1 MWAYKDGN
9 LDTGVF
15 DEKKI
20 TNEITGEPQGEH
32 KLPKDANNAKLA
44 LQKLRSLMGARK
56 YMRDENIAKIF
67 GKQVSRILHD
77 SGTSETLANNFAS
90 ILQVNR
96 MGNMLDK
103 LDKALEQQTR
113 EGRGTGTYTPWKRQ
127 QLKAF
132 WDEYMNERFL
142 VAKTRTIRDMDKYI
156 ALLDTHW
163 GKNAPMRNEIAKL
176 KAEWTKE
183 KAIEWVRPW

>member
-1 MWAYKDGN
+1 MWSYKDGD

-20 TNEITGEPQGEH
+20 TNEITGEPQGKY
-32 KLPKDANNAKLA
+32 KLPKDVNNAKLA
-44 LQKLRSLMGARK
+44 MQKLRGLMGARK

-67 GKQVSRILHD
+67 GKQVSRALRGSDI
-77 SGTSETLANNFAS
+77 SETLANNSAP

-96 MGNMLDK
+96 MGDMIDK

-113 EGRGTGTYTPWKRQ
+113 TGRGTGTYTPWKRQ

-142 VAKTRTIRDMDKYI
+142 VAKTRTFRDMDNYI
-156 ALLDTHW
+156 ALLNTHW